1 MSIVSKYN
9 LFKSYK
15 IYLFVGTQRIKLAYS
30 YFATPQAAAIISTRS
45 ISVPTGQFQRFLDV
59 VFKVLQN
66 VLSLVTWSCC
76 LDYWPIPVVLSND
89 RLHEFTLN
97 WVLFVPQ
104 LFGFGT
110 ATVFCVQITLLS
122 YLLTDTVTSQ
132 TWIPPS
138 LQGIHVITFSSRCP
152 LSLMLVDVC
161 PLNQRNIL
169 LENTI
174 KEQNKY
180 WGSLSHSVVW
190 KENANDRF

>member
-1 MSIVSKYN
+1 MLIVSKYN

-15 IYLFVGTQRIKLAYS
+15 IYLFVGTQRIKLTYS

-45 ISVPTGQFQRFLDV
+45 ISVPTGQLQRWRSFQGFAKCFVIGNV
-59 VFKVLQN
+59 VLLPWLLTNTV
-66 VLSLVTWSCC
+66 
-76 LDYWPIPVVLSND
+76 ILSND

-110 ATVFCVQITLLS
+110 ATVFCVQITLHS

-132 TWIPPS
+132 TWFPPS

-190 KENANDRF
+190 KENTNDKF